1 MLFEYVNAFDA
12 ICTSRPSKTCKS
24 PYVADVIIEESTEL
38 VHAPALGMDGYIS
51 PNKSV
56 LIQKIPKPTGACKY
70 AIVAAYDSEK
80 KIYVGANPLHA
91 NKVFH
96 EACKRQLF
104 ADDFGHIDSIVPEY
118 THGNSRFDF
127 FVNDSVYVEVKSV
140 LIADGDTAYFPV
152 GNRKKGTISERANK
166 HLTELTTLA
175 KEGQSCAVVFM
186 VMRNDV
192 TEFSPNPKDQIFC
205 NCLKFAYDAG
215 VQVLVFQFEVST
227 KGIEYVTKLQ
237 YTGFE

>member
-1 MLFEYVNAFDA
+1 MLLEYTNAFDA

-24 PYVADVIIEESTEL
+24 PYVADVTINDCTEL
-38 VHAPALGMDGYIS
+38 AHSPALGMDGYIS
-51 PNKSV
+51 QNKSV
-56 LIQKIPKPTGACKY
+56 LVTKIPKPTGACKY
-70 AIVAAYDSEK
+70 AIVAAHDIEK

-104 ADDFGHIDSIVPEY
+104 AEDFGNIESIVPEY

-127 FVNDSVYVEVKSV
+127 FVNNSVYVEVKSV
-140 LIADGDTAYFPV
+140 LIADGNTAYFPV

-166 HLTELTTLA
+166 HLTELAALA
-175 KEGQSCAVVFM
+175 KEGESCAVVFM

-192 TEFSPNPKDQIFC
+192 NEFAPNAKDQMFC
-205 NCLKFAYDAG
+205 NCLKNAYDSG
-215 VQVLVFQFEVST
+215 VQVLVYQFQIST
-227 KGIEYVTKLQ
+227 EGIDYVRKLQ
-237 YTGFE
+237 YTGF